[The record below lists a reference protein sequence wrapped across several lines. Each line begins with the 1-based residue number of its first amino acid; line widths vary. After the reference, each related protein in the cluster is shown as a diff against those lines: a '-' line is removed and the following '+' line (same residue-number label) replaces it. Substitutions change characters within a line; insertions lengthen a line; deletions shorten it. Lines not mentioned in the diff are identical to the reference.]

1 MSIAAPSVYLSG
13 AANLEGRQLFGQL
26 DLTMA
31 AQSWT
36 CLLGSSGVGKTT
48 ILRLIA
54 GLDTAAIFDGQ
65 IKASDNQPLAGRI
78 AYMAQTDL
86 LLPWASVLDNVC
98 LGAHLRGQTAD
109 KDKAEAIIARV
120 GLTAH
125 KQKKPATLSGGQRQR
140 AALAR
145 TLMEDRPVVLLD
157 EPFSAL
163 DSRTRSEMQEL
174 AAEMLSGRTILLVTH
189 DPGEAARL
197 GHAIYIMTPQG
208 LETTASLPPPLP
220 RSFADKDVL
229 ALQSTLLAE
238 LRRAG

>member
-1 MSIAAPSVYLSG
+1 MTLAAPSVYLSG
-13 AANLEGRQLFGQL
+13 TAKLEGRQLFGQL
-26 DLTMA
+26 DLSIE

-65 IKASDNQPLAGRI
+65 IKANDHLPLFGRI

-109 KDKAEAIIARV
+109 RDKAEAIIERV
-120 GLTAH
+120 GLAAH

-145 TLMEDRPVVLLD
+145 TLMEDRPIVLLD

-163 DSRTRSEMQEL
+163 DTRTRSEMQEL

-197 GHAIYIMTPQG
+197 GHGIYIMSPEG
-208 LETTASLPPPLP
+208 LEKAASLSPPLP

-229 ALQSTLLAE
+229 ALQSTLLE
-238 LRRAG
+238 QLRSAG

>member
-1 MSIAAPSVYLSG
+1 MKAHAPSVHLTG
-13 AANLEGRQLFGQL
+13 AATLEGRQLFGQL
-26 DLTMA
+26 DLSIT

-54 GLDTAAIFDGQ
+54 GLDTAAVFDGQ
-65 IKASDNQPLAGRI
+65 IKASDSQPLAGRI

-86 LLPWASVLDNVC
+86 LLPWASVMDNVC
-98 LGAHLRGQTAD
+98 LGAHLRGDSAD
-109 KDKAEAIIARV
+109 KAKAEAIIVRV
-120 GLTAH
+120 GLAAH

-145 TLMEDRPVVLLD
+145 TLMEDRPIVLLD

-174 AAEMLSGRTILLVTH
+174 AAEMLTGRTILLVTH

-197 GHAIYIMTPQG
+197 GHAIYIMSPQG

-229 ALQSTLLAE
+229 ALQSTLLE
-238 LRRAG
+238 QLRSAG

>member
-1 MSIAAPSVYLSG
+1 MTTVAPSVHLSG
-13 AANLEGRQLFGQL
+13 AAMLEGRPLFGQL
-26 DLTMA
+26 DLTMG

-65 IKASDNQPLAGRI
+65 ITASDNTPLDGRI

-98 LGAHLRGQTAD
+98 LGAHLRGQTAN

-145 TLMEDRPVVLLD
+145 TLMEDRPIVLLD

-174 AAEMLSGRTILLVTH
+174 AAEMLDGRTILLVTH

-197 GHAIYIMTPQG
+197 GHVIYIMSSLG
-208 LETTASLPPPLP
+208 LETADSLSPPLP

-229 ALQSTLLAE
+229 ALQSTLLTQ
-238 LRRAG
+238 LRNTG

>member
-1 MSIAAPSVYLSG
+1 MTTVAPSVHLSG
-13 AANLEGRQLFGQL
+13 AAMLEGRPLFGQL
-26 DLTMA
+26 DLTMG

-54 GLDTAAIFDGQ
+54 GLDTAAVFDGQ
-65 IKASDNQPLAGRI
+65 IKASDSQPLAGRI

-86 LLPWASVLDNVC
+86 LLPWASVMDNVC
-98 LGAHLRGQTAD
+98 LGAHLRGDSAD
-109 KDKAEAIIARV
+109 KAKAEAIIVRV
-120 GLTAH
+120 GLAAH

-145 TLMEDRPVVLLD
+145 TLMEDRPIVLLD

-174 AAEMLSGRTILLVTH
+174 AAEMLTGRTILLVTH

-197 GHAIYIMTPQG
+197 GHAIYIMSPQG

-229 ALQSTLLAE
+229 ALQSTLLE
-238 LRRAG
+238 QLRSAG

>member
-1 MSIAAPSVYLSG
+1 MTTVAPSVHLSG
-13 AANLEGRQLFGQL
+13 AAMLEGRPLFDQL
-26 DLTMA
+26 DLTMG

-65 IKASDNQPLAGRI
+65 ITASDNTPLDGRI

-145 TLMEDRPVVLLD
+145 TLMEDRPIVLLD

-174 AAEMLSGRTILLVTH
+174 AAEMLDGRTILLVTH

-197 GHAIYIMTPQG
+197 GHVIYIMSPQG
-208 LETTASLPPPLP
+208 LETANSLSPPLP

-229 ALQSTLLAE
+229 ALQSTLLKQ
-238 LRRAG
+238 LRNTG

>member
-1 MSIAAPSVYLSG
+1 MTNTAPSVHLSG
-13 AANLEGRQLFGQL
+13 AAKLEGRRLFHQL
-26 DLTMA
+26 DLAMK

-48 ILRLIA
+48 ILRFIA
-54 GLDTAAIFDGQ
+54 GLDTAAIFDGH

-98 LGAHLRGQTAD
+98 LGAHLRGQPTD

-120 GLTAH
+120 GLDAH
-125 KQKKPATLSGGQRQR
+125 KHKKPATLSGGQRQR

-145 TLMEDRPVVLLD
+145 TLMEDRPIVLLD

-163 DSRTRSEMQEL
+163 DARTRSEMQEL
-174 AAEMLSGRTILLVTH
+174 ASEILTGRTILLVTH

-197 GHAIYIMTPQG
+197 GHIIYIMSPQG
-208 LETTASLPPPLP
+208 LETMPNLPPPLP

-229 ALQSTLLAE
+229 TLQSKLLE
-238 LRRAG
+238 QLRRIG

>member
-1 MSIAAPSVYLSG
+1 MSYEVLARKLRPSGFDALVGQEHVVRALSHALDNGRLHHAYLFTG
-13 AANLEGRQLFGQL
+13 TR
-26 DLTMA
+26 
-31 AQSWT
+31 
-36 CLLGSSGVGKTT
+36 GVGKTT

-54 GLDTAAIFDGQ
+54 GLYTAAVFDGQ
-65 IKASDNQPLAGRI
+65 IKASDSQPLDGRI

-98 LGAHLRGQTAD
+98 LGAYLRGQTAD

-145 TLMEDRPVVLLD
+145 TLMEDRPIVLLD

-163 DSRTRSEMQEL
+163 DSPRNATTQ
-174 AAEMLSGRTILLVTH
+174 G
-189 DPGEAARL
+189 DFL
-197 GHAIYIMTPQG
+197 GPIQT
-208 LETTASLPPPLP
+208 
-220 RSFADKDVL
+220 D
-229 ALQSTLLAE
+229 
-238 LRRAG
+238 